1 MDSFH
6 VNQPKSK
13 LSSAQY
19 PFRILHWIS
28 YGLRIRF
35 LKTPFR
41 LTVMKSLT
49 LLALLALVLAAC
61 GSDPT
66 PPPTPP
72 PPTAVAIATLTL
84 PAATY
89 VGSPTSTPIPYLATP
104 VIPILPARDLVSLA
118 QRFRPGVQAG
128 LATFPVIGGSDVGKV
143 ERFWLVDLAG
153 PRIDQVNATLRLVTP
168 HAAWYVGEHDAFTMA
183 DLEAAAAVFED
194 MVYPQVTQ
202 AMLGYVPEPA
212 TSGPGA
218 RITMLN
224 TALSGA
230 LGYFASVDLY
240 NPGVYDY
247 TNGRPM
253 LYLEASAL
261 RSRDSSFTSLVAHE
275 LQHLLHS
282 YIDPTE
288 GTWVNEGLSEAVA
301 HLVVPGSR
309 TTPPGG
315 RLEVSLTR
323 WPDHTSGLG
332 SYYATANLFFRYMTN
347 RYQSFDG
354 LSRLIA
360 QPEDGID
367 GIQTFL
373 DEVGLGEDF
382 ATVFQDWAV
391 ANLLGDAGSGVYTY
405 GEGALVN
412 GVLPRQSLS
421 PGNELEGTVGPFSAD
436 YVTLELP
443 PGSSTLRFQGQ
454 ATNTII
460 PTTPYSGASCWWSNR
475 GDSTHT
481 TLSQELDLSSVTQAT
496 LRFRAWYNLEKPWD
510 FLYVTAS
517 NDGGAT
523 WDILA
528 GENTLEDSPVG
539 TSYGHGLTGQSNGP
553 NDGWIQETMDL
564 TPYAGGRVLLAFEQV
579 SDDAINLDGAC
590 IDDIE
595 VPEIG
600 LFDDAETDGP
610 WNADGFVRTTNTL
623 SQTFGVR
630 VVIINNDGEVVV
642 IDGDM
647 QLDSANSGDIHLEVG
662 GDGIQSATVIVS
674 SLTRHTGQTAAYTLT
689 LAP

>member
-1 MDSFH
+1 MS
-6 VNQPKSK
+6 
-13 LSSAQY
+13 
-19 PFRILHWIS
+19 I
-28 YGLRIRF
+28 
-35 LKTPFR
+35 
-41 LTVMKSLT
+41 KSLLNNQLRNT
-49 LLALLALVLAAC
+49 RRVAWVQGIALLALVLAAC
-61 GSDPT
+61 GSNPL
-66 PPPTPP
+66 PLPIPPT
-72 PPTAVAIATLTL
+72 PTAVATATLTS
-84 PAATY
+84 PVATH
-89 VGSPTSTPIPYLATP
+89 VGSPTSTPIPYLAAP
-104 VIPILPARDLVSLA
+104 VIPIPPARDLVSLA
-118 QRFRPGVQAG
+118 QRFRPDVQAG
-128 LATFPVIGGSDVGKV
+128 LAQFPVIGASDVGKV

-194 MVYPQVTQ
+194 VVYPQVTQ
-202 AMLGYVPEPA
+202 TVLGYVPEPA

-261 RSRDSSFTSLVAHE
+261 RSRGSSFTSLVAHE

-301 HLVVPGSR
+301 HLVVPDSR

-347 RYQSFDG
+347 RYQAFDG

-367 GIQTFL
+367 GIQAFL
-373 DEVGLGEDF
+373 NEIGHDEDF

-421 PGNELEGTVGPFSAD
+421 PGNALEGTVVPFAAD

-454 ATNTII
+454 ATNAII
-460 PTTPYSGASCWWSNR
+460 PTTSYSGDSCWWSNR

-496 LRFRAWYNLEKPWD
+496 LRFRAWYNLETPWD

-523 WDILA
+523 WDILS
-528 GENTLEDSPVG
+528 GQHTLEDSPVG

-564 TPYAGGRVLLAFEQV
+564 TPYAGGRVTLAFEQV

-600 LFDDAETDGP
+600 LFDDAETDGL
-610 WNADGFVRTTNTL
+610 WNAEGFVRTDNVL
-623 SQTFGVR
+623 PQTFGVR
-630 VVIINNDGEVVV
+630 VVIIRNDGEVVV